1 MMNILGQKYKNI
13 YSNAKFD
20 QKKPMLTYTIL
31 FPVPSFLVFYMCSHG
46 VQFQNNIEKES
57 SASISDCEVLVQ
69 CSGQTG
75 KPTFEGEV

>member
-1 MMNILGQKYKNI
+1 
-13 YSNAKFD
+13 
-20 QKKPMLTYTIL
+20 MLNYTII
-31 FPVPSFLVFYMCSHG
+31 FPVPSFLVFYMCAHG

-57 SASISDCEVLVQ
+57 SVSRSGCEVPMQ